1 MEFGK
6 CLPHKLTVLICSSL
20 VVISLIGCDSS
31 ANNDAAKAESIQRKA
46 RQSVIVSSEISSTQ
60 NEVNSEFRKFVREAQ
75 LKLKANEI
83 AILRL
88 KQKSFLRD
96 SSSNEIIAKKFNL
109 LEKANKQ
116 LNKSLE
122 TYVMV
127 GEGNWNNFRNE
138 LYKNL
143 DKLQLPCEDV
153 SRTESIAGVK

>member
-88 KQKSFLRD
+88 KQKSLLRD

>member
-143 DKLQLPCEDV
+143 DKLQLACEDV
-153 SRTESIAGVK
+153 SRTESTAGVK

>member
-6 CLPHKLTVLICSSL
+6 CLSHKLTVLICSSL
-20 VVISLIGCDSS
+20 VVISLVGCDSS
-31 ANNDAAKAESIQRKA
+31 ANNDAAKTESIQRKA

-88 KQKSFLRD
+88 KQKSLLRD
-96 SSSNEIIAKKFNL
+96 SSSNEIIAKKFYL

-127 GEGNWNNFRNE
+127 GEGNWNNFRSE

-143 DKLQLPCEDV
+143 DKLELACEDV
-153 SRTESIAGVK
+153 SRTESIARVK

>member
-6 CLPHKLTVLICSSL
+6 CLPHKLTVLICSSV
-20 VVISLIGCDSS
+20 VVITLIGCDSS

-88 KQKSFLRD
+88 KQKSLLRD
-96 SSSNEIIAKKFNL
+96 SSSNEIIAKKFYL

-143 DKLQLPCEDV
+143 DKLQLACEDV